1 MKKTVFPRQRFPE
14 EGEDKDFRGRIKQR
28 FQRSDGD
35 KDISPNQAQM
45 IRKEARVKGK
55 QGNWEELFEK
65 EINGLIGYGLVF
77 EGFERLLEK

>member
-1 MKKTVFPRQRFPE
+1 
-14 EGEDKDFRGRIKQR
+14 
-28 FQRSDGD
+28 
-35 KDISPNQAQM
+35 M